1 MKISELFK
9 EKKVVYSF
17 EIFPPKLTSPIKT
30 VFDTIDELSSLAPD
44 YISVTYGAGGNLSNN
59 RTTELASL
67 VKNKYGIEALAHLT
81 CISSTRSTIDTIVE
95 GLKEN
100 NVDNVLALRGDV
112 PLNQYTPGD
121 FRYANELISYIR
133 NTSGLGVSAAC
144 YPEGHIENKDM
155 KHEMEILK
163 LKADA
168 GAEHFTTQLFF
179 DNRLYYDYVNK
190 AAQKNINIPIQAGI
204 MPVINKAQVERIMNM
219 CGTAIPKKFL
229 RVMERYEHDPI
240 ALREAG
246 IAFALNQIVDLV
258 SSGAPGVH
266 LYTMNNPYVA
276 KKITENIGS
285 IRTAL
290 NEAV

>member
-100 NVDNVLALRGDV
+100 NVDNVLA
-112 PLNQYTPGD
+112 
-121 FRYANELISYIR
+121 
-133 NTSGLGVSAAC
+133 
-144 YPEGHIENKDM
+144 
-155 KHEMEILK
+155 
-163 LKADA
+163 
-168 GAEHFTTQLFF
+168 
-179 DNRLYYDYVNK
+179 
-190 AAQKNINIPIQAGI
+190 
-204 MPVINKAQVERIMNM
+204 
-219 CGTAIPKKFL
+219 
-229 RVMERYEHDPI
+229 
-240 ALREAG
+240 
-246 IAFALNQIVDLV
+246 
-258 SSGAPGVH
+258 
-266 LYTMNNPYVA
+266 
-276 KKITENIGS
+276 
-285 IRTAL
+285 
-290 NEAV
+290 

>member
-1 MKISELFK
+1 MRIKELFK

-30 VFDTIDELSSLAPD
+30 VFDTIDELSLLGPD

-67 VKNKYGIEALAHLT
+67 VKNKHGIEALAHLT
-81 CISSTRSTIDTIVE
+81 CISSTMETIDTIVK

-112 PLNQYTPGD
+112 PLNQYKPGD
-121 FRYANELISYIR
+121 FRYANELIAYIR
-133 NTSGLGVSAAC
+133 QTSDLGISAAC
-144 YPEGHIENKDM
+144 YPEGHIESKDLRR
-155 KHEMEILK
+155 EMEILK

-179 DNRLYYDYVNK
+179 DNNLYYDYVSK
-190 AAQKNINIPIQAGI
+190 AAQKNINVPIQAGI

-229 RVMERYEHDPI
+229 RIMDRYEHDPI

-246 IAFALNQIVDLV
+246 IAFALDQIVDIV

>member
-1 MKISELFK
+1 MKISKMFK

-17 EIFPPKLTSPIKT
+17 EIFPPKPTSPIKT
-30 VFDTIDELSSLAPD
+30 VYNTIDELSGLAPD

-59 RTTELASL
+59 RTTELASI

-81 CISSTRSTIDTIVE
+81 CISSTMDTIDTIVK
-95 GLKEN
+95 GLKEDG
-100 NVDNVLALRGDV
+100 VENVLALRGDL
-112 PLNQYTPGD
+112 PITKYSPGD
-121 FRYANELISYIR
+121 FKYASELIGYLKQ
-133 NTSGLGVSAAC
+133 TSGLGISAAC
-144 YPEGHIENKDM
+144 YPEGHTENKNM
-155 KHEMEILK
+155 KHEIEILK

-179 DNRLYYDYVNK
+179 DNNFYYEYINK
-190 AAQKNINIPIQAGI
+190 AQQKNINIPIQAGI
-204 MPVINKAQVERIMNM
+204 MPVTNKKQIERTINM

-229 RVMERYEHDPI
+229 RIMDRYEHDPV

-246 IAFALNQIVDLV
+246 IAFALDQIVDLI
-258 SSGAPGVH
+258 SAGAPGVH